1 VTGLPVW
8 YQAVVAFVF
17 GAAIASFLCV
27 VAERLPRREP
37 LGGRS
42 RCACGRQLR
51 ASENIPI
58 LGWLRVGGRAR
69 CCNSRIP
76 PSYLLS
82 ELAGGTITA
91 VATVTYGSAGA
102 VGAAVVGVAAT
113 AAVAA
118 HRARTTR

>member
-1 VTGLPVW
+1 MNDLPVW
-8 YQAVVAFVF
+8 YQAMIGFVF
-17 GAAIASFLCV
+17 GASIASFLCV

-42 RCACGRQLR
+42 RCSCGRQLR

-58 LGWLRVGGRAR
+58 LGWVRVGGQAR

-82 ELAGGTITA
+82 ELAGGTVTA
-91 VATVTYGSAGA
+91 ASVTTYGYSGAAGA
-102 VGAAVVGVAAT
+102 AILGLTAT
-113 AAVAA
+113 AAVIT
-118 HRARTTR
+118 RRRQTTR